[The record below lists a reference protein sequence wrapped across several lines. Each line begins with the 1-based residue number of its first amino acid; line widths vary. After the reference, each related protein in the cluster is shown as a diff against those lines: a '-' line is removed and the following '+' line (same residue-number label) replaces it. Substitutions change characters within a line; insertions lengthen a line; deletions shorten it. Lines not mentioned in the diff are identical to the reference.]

1 MDMLHKI
8 LYAESIKEANQATRR
23 ITAVISSEAV
33 DRDDEIVSAA
43 AMKQAMVGFM
53 KNPVVLAAHTHR
65 LSDGSSPVVGKV
77 IKWWQEKDKTV
88 AEIEFADTPLGLEYY
103 VLYAGGYQK
112 AFSIGFSSMQRS
124 SKIID
129 GRSVSVHES
138 IEMYEL
144 SAVAVPANP
153 EALSKAM
160 QDQITKSIAAMEKS
174 VKDYHA
180 ALETK
185 MNTILER
192 LDDIA
197 DLQLNNPNGLGE
209 ALSGAPLH
217 PAGSQK
223 KNAGLFGRI
232 AIEKKKEQ

>member
-1 MDMLHKI
+1 MELMHKI
-8 LYAESIKEANQATRR
+8 LAESIQKADQQTRR

-33 DRDDEIVSAA
+33 DRDDEIVSAS
-43 AMKQAMVGFM
+43 AMKEAMAGFM

-112 AFSIGFSSMQRS
+112 AFSIGFSSLKCGN
-124 SKIID
+124 KIID
-129 GRSVSVHES
+129 GRSVVVHES

-153 EALSKAM
+153 EALTKAM
-160 QDQITKSIAAMEKS
+160 QEKFEKSISALDKS
-174 VKDYHA
+174 IKDYQA
-180 ALETK
+180 AIETK
-185 MNTILER
+185 MNDILER
-192 LDDIA
+192 LEDIA
-197 DLQLNNPNGLGE
+197 ALQLNNPDDLGE
-209 ALSGAPLH
+209 AFSGKQSQ
-217 PAGSQK
+217 PAVGEKENS
-223 KNAGLFGRI
+223 GLFERI
-232 AIEKKKEQ
+232 EITQNKE